1 MPSKKSAEGA
11 SARSALLETLGLPC
25 AAALTQPLTCEGRR
39 VALDDRLDALALAYL
54 ASLPEQALEHLG
66 AGDRDPL
73 GLPMTLLAPKAP
85 SKGAGT

>member
-1 MPSKKSAEGA
+1 LPSKKTAEGA

-66 AGDRDPL
+66 AGDLDPL
-73 GLPMTLLAPKAP
+73 GLPMTLLAPKA
-85 SKGAGT
+85 SA

>member
-1 MPSKKSAEGA
+1 
-11 SARSALLETLGLPC
+11 
-25 AAALTQPLTCEGRR
+25 

-66 AGDRDPL
+66 AGDLDPL

-85 SKGAGT
+85 SKGAGA